1 VPPLAGTLGTPP
13 TAAVPGRLLITA
25 RLGEDRLVLDF
36 RSHTAG
42 RIANPS
48 ETSLQP
54 FSVHETLGPCT
65 VEGRVGGHTIGFHT
79 EGIVEFAGGA
89 HD

>member
-1 VPPLAGTLGTPP
+1 MTTASSSTSARVP
-13 TAAVPGRLLITA
+13 
-25 RLGEDRLVLDF
+25 
-36 RSHTAG
+36 AG

-48 ETSLQP
+48 ETSLHP

-65 VEGRVGGHTIGFHT
+65 VEGRIGGRRIGFRT